1 MLKKIFLTMVL
12 LGCTMK
18 SALAEQITFPAENLN
33 FQIAGVVLERADIP
47 CGQERDYQPITLRL
61 PRYSAAIGKGDVRTW
76 WVKEPLWILAKND
89 VISMSPRLDEMLE
102 DGHLDI
108 RTCIHYSHR
117 HLSCPKNTATAL
129 KMLARCPTLLCF
141 LHCIR
146 AFMS

>member
-47 CGQERDYQPITLRL
+47 RGQERDYQPITLRL

-108 RTCIHYSHR
+108 TFSKQAGQK
-117 HLSCPKNTATAL
+117 LSQMTADAMKHHAYVL
-129 KMLARCPTLLCF
+129 VF
-141 LHCIR
+141 NH
-146 AFMS
+146 